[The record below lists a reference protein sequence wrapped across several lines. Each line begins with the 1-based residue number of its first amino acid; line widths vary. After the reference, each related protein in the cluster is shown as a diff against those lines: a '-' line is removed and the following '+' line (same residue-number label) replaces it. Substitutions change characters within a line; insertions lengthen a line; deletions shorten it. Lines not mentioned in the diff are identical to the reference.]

1 MVYNNSPNQIQT
13 GSNLLN
19 RCEAYCI
26 NLETRPDRWEKVQ
39 QQFALLSL
47 QNVQRYAAKT
57 DVSIRNTA
65 PTNGEH
71 SVIET
76 NLELLCVCHRSK
88 PILIFQDDVYFL
100 MECHPLETMDK
111 ITAQLP
117 DDFGILYLGAHLF
130 DPKIKH
136 PLVTPNLVKMQ
147 PEPNLRLKK
156 IMSTLAV
163 RMPLSLV
170 SEALNLSSLK
180 WKMSCSRRNGTC
192 FSPNTWCRPFLALW
206 PTRHLHFKSRIFRIL
221 KASKPS
227 AIGLSNTIRKR
238 LRKANFQ
245 STGFNGCSQKFYN
258 LFRGIR
264 KGVYSCCVYINVI

>member
-147 PEPNLRLKK
+147 PEPNPTPQKDHVYIGGAHAIVFSQRSIKFILSQVEDVMFEAQWDVFLSKHVVPAFPCFMAYPTFAFQVEDFSDLEGKQTKRDWIIKHNKKK
-156 IMSTLAV
+156 IKKGQF
-163 RMPLSLV
+163 
-170 SEALNLSSLK
+170 SEH
-180 WKMSCSRRNGTC
+180 W
-192 FSPNTWCRPFLALW
+192 
-206 PTRHLHFKSRIFRIL
+206 IQ
-221 KASKPS
+221 
-227 AIGLSNTIRKR
+227 R
-238 LRKANFQ
+238 LFAKV
-245 STGFNGCSQKFYN
+245 
-258 LFRGIR
+258 L
-264 KGVYSCCVYINVI
+264 